1 MLPCS
6 DPGAGAGTRQGKEGS
21 NVIVLNEVLNGL
33 LQYAVIFVDVL

>member
-1 MLPCS
+1 MPPRPG
-6 DPGAGAGTRQGKEGS
+6 PGAGAGSHQGKEES